1 MSAVSGIIF
10 DASREDRITI
20 NVGGFR
26 HNTFLTT
33 LKNIPDTRLSWIAE
47 NHPNSPDYNPVI
59 GEYFFDRHPQIFT
72 EVLNY
77 YRTGKLHC
85 PVDVCSAQFQD
96 ELSYWG
102 INDRDIEPCC
112 WVLYK
117 RQINTEETLK
127 TFHLDHARK
136 TSGDEVK
143 KERKSTIA
151 SLFGSEKELQRK
163 YREYWRKLRPR
174 VWALLDDPRSSM
186 AAKVFIGLTSLFITI
201 SVTQFCLS
209 TVTSIKENPTQMHA
223 LRSLDFVTSMWF
235 TAEFLLRLIF
245 CPDLKRFARNPMN
258 WIDVLAVLPFY
269 LSLYQV
275 ATSRTSW
282 LVVMRTLRIF
292 RIFSLSFSFQILF
305 HTLMSSKNEL
315 LLVFISL
322 IVPIILFSSMI
333 YIVENE
339 ANREMFPSIPES
351 FWWAIV
357 TVTTLGYGDVVP
369 VTKLGKI
376 IGAMCAICG
385 VIIIAIPVSVIGS
398 NFSYFYMQARTRIQQ
413 PRRSTKMPTLAPVS
427 ANLMYKRF
435 ARRRSGSS
443 NGSVNERSLV
453 RRSSSLRGKT
463 STQYR
468 KRPIRKS
475 EHTAQE
481 RDYEMSKM
489 LAQNYRPEALS
500 EES

>member
-1 MSAVSGIIF
+1 MV
-10 DASREDRITI
+10 
-20 NVGGFR
+20 
-26 HNTFLTT
+26 
-33 LKNIPDTRLSWIAE
+33 P
-47 NHPNSPDYNPVI
+47 
-59 GEYFFDRHPQIFT
+59 
-72 EVLNY
+72 
-77 YRTGKLHC
+77 GKG
-85 PVDVCSAQFQD
+85 
-96 ELSYWG
+96 Y
-102 INDRDIEPCC
+102 IEPLISYIYR
-112 WVLYK
+112 VTRHL
-117 RQINTEETLK
+117 
-127 TFHLDHARK
+127 FHI
-136 TSGDEVK
+136 S
-143 KERKSTIA
+143 
-151 SLFGSEKELQRK
+151 Q
-163 YREYWRKLRPR
+163 
-174 VWALLDDPRSSM
+174 
-186 AAKVFIGLTSLFITI
+186 VFIGLTSLFITI

-209 TVTSIKENPTQMHA
+209 TVTSIKENPTLMHA

-245 CPDLKRFARNPMN
+245 CPDLKSFARNPMN

-275 ATSRTSW
+275 ATPRTSW

-292 RIFSLSFSFQILF
+292 RFFSLSFSFQILF

-333 YIVENE
+333 YIAENE

-475 EHTAQE
+475 EHTAQGRE
-481 RDYEMSKM
+481 YEMSKM